1 MFKAF
6 LLSSIVVLNF
16 NAYAHTDI
24 SNWLNCE
31 RLLGLKI
38 ILQNISPT
46 KALLNNL
53 IPRPGS
59 VVASTTPRYYYH
71 WTRDAALVIDSLL
84 QYYEY
89 AASAEEKNEIRK
101 KLPEYL
107 ELSRHIQDVYTDE
120 KWGPPIFNLGEAKFN
135 VDGSAYND
143 FWGRPQNDG
152 PALRAVS
159 FVHWARILM
168 AEGQESFVRSQIYTA
183 NIPANSVIKKDIE
196 YISHHW
202 RDLNV
207 EPWEEVKGD
216 HFYNRM
222 VQRKSLIV
230 TAQLARDLG
239 DVAAAGWYISQ
250 AKEIESTILKFWDEQ
265 RGYFVATLNGVPSDI
280 HDYKHS
286 NLDISVLLGLLHGS
300 LDDGFLPLTDPR
312 VKKTVEK
319 LIEAFKQTYE
329 VNKHGPGVAIGRYP
343 EDRYEGGNPWV
354 LTTLAVA
361 EYYYKIGQIDK
372 GDEFVAR
379 VQYHT
384 PASGNLNEQIDRNNG
399 YMKSVEDLT
408 WNYAAILTAFIA
420 RDKAI
425 KAAAVP

>member
-1 MFKAF
+1 MQKVILFF
-6 LLSSIVVLNF
+6 ILVTLNF
-16 NAYAHTDI
+16 NANASKEI
-24 SNWLNCE
+24 SNWLHCE
-31 RLLGLKI
+31 RLLGFNI

-46 KALLNNL
+46 KVILNNL
-53 IPRPGS
+53 IPKPGS
-59 VVASTTPRYYYH
+59 IVASTTPRYYYH
-71 WTRDAALVIDSLL
+71 WTRDAGLVIDSLL

-89 AASAEEKNEIRK
+89 AASPEEKIEIKK

-107 ELSRHIQDVYTDE
+107 NFSRHVQGVYTDE

-135 VDGSAYND
+135 VDGTAYND

-152 PALRAVS
+152 PALRAIS

-168 AEGQESFVRSQIYTA
+168 AEGQESYVRSEIYTSQ
-183 NIPANSVIKKDIE
+183 IPANSVVKRDVE

-202 RDLNV
+202 RDSNV

-222 VQRKSLIV
+222 VQRKSLIM
-230 TAQLARDLG
+230 ASKLARDLG
-239 DVAAAGWYISQ
+239 DGAAADWYMSQ
-250 AKEIESTILKFWDEQ
+250 AKEIESTIFKFWDEK
-265 RGYFVATLNGVPSDI
+265 RSYFVATLNGVPGEI

-312 VKKTVEK
+312 VTRTVEK
-319 LIEAFKQTYE
+319 LIEAFKQVYE
-329 VNKHGPGVAIGRYP
+329 VNKQGPGVAMGRYP
-343 EDRYEGGNPWV
+343 EDKYEGGNPWV

-361 EYYYKIGQIDK
+361 EYYYKIGQIEK

-379 VQYHT
+379 VQYHA

-408 WNYAAILTAFIA
+408 WNYAAILTTLIA

-425 KAAAVP
+425 KAAVKP